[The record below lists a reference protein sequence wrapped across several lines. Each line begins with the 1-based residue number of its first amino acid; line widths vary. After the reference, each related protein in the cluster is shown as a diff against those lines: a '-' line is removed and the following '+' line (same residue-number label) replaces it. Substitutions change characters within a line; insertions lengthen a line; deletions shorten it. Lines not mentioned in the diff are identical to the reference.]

1 MSHPGGISQDEL
13 RRHGPDGTPQMF
25 FILRH
30 QEILGNELISGAT
43 AATFQR
49 FPELHAR
56 ARELRDIRLEPVMV
70 PAKSFHD
77 GLKQTE
83 TECRKALEE
92 SRQSFEGDPRLASF
106 NPDQQITI
114 MARNQALGSM
124 ANRALGGGGAGGQGE
139 AFRQDLT
146 VSAAPCYSCRGLWR
160 WTVARQ
166 STTAELDEE
175 LTRWYWETHG
185 AVPHRCA
192 ETAAFL
198 ELQLR
203 ENNMN

>member
-124 ANRALGGGGAGGQGE
+124 ANRALGGGGGRADRVKRSG
-139 AFRQDLT
+139 RT
-146 VSAAPCYSCRGLWR
+146 
-160 WTVARQ
+160 
-166 STTAELDEE
+166 
-175 LTRWYWETHG
+175 
-185 AVPHRCA
+185 
-192 ETAAFL
+192 
-198 ELQLR
+198 
-203 ENNMN
+203 